1 MRLQA
6 RPSGLPA
13 ASSDSRQAIRA
24 VDHTRPVPFHLYV
37 RTLPPRHRLH
47 TPAVRPSIHGGRG
60 ATDCTCPPAAR
71 RFRTGGGDCQSRMPR
86 SSTSTRASG

>member
-13 ASSDSRQAIRA
+13 ASSDSRQATRA

-37 RTLPPRHRLH
+37 RTLPSPPIAHAGRPALNSWWAGRHRLH
-47 TPAVRPSIHGGRG
+47 MPAGGQALPDRG
-60 ATDCTCPPAAR
+60 R
-71 RFRTGGGDCQSRMPR
+71 
-86 SSTSTRASG
+86 